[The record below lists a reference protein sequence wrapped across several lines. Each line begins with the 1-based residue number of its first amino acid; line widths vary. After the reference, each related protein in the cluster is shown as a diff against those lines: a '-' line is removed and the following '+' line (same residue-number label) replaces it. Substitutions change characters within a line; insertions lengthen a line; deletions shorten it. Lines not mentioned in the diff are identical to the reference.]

1 VTVWVDADS
10 CPKVAR
16 EILTRAAQKRR
27 IPMVFVA
34 DRRIP
39 LPDSR
44 YISEIVVESD
54 TDSADREI
62 VKGATTEDL
71 VITRDIPLASELV
84 KGGVSAIDDRGA
96 VFDANNIGVR
106 LSMRNFMYELRE
118 SGIHAERTRPATKRD
133 VAAFA
138 NALDREL
145 TRLLRSAG
153 S

>member
-1 VTVWVDADS
+1 MTVWVDADS

-44 YISEIVVESD
+44 YIREIIVEPD

-62 VKGATTEDL
+62 VKGATSKDL
-71 VITRDIPLASELV
+71 VVTRDIPLASELV

-96 VFDANNIGVR
+96 VFDQDNIGVR

-145 TRLLRSAG
+145 TRLLKTAEH
-153 S
+153 

>member
-44 YISEIVVESD
+44 YISEIIVESD

-84 KGGVSAIDDRGA
+84 RSGVSAIDDRGA
-96 VFDANNIGVR
+96 VFDADNIGVR

>member
-1 VTVWVDADS
+1 
-10 CPKVAR
+10 
-16 EILTRAAQKRR
+16 
-27 IPMVFVA
+27 MVFVA

-39 LPDSR
+39 LPESK
-44 YISEIVVESD
+44 YIQSIIVEPD

-62 VKGATTEDL
+62 VRGATKMDL
-71 VITRDIPLASELV
+71 VITRDIPLASVLV

-96 VFDANNIGVR
+96 VFGADNIGAR

-118 SGIHAERTRPATKRD
+118 SGIQAERTRPATSRD

-145 TRLLRSAG
+145 TRLLKVAER
-153 S
+153 